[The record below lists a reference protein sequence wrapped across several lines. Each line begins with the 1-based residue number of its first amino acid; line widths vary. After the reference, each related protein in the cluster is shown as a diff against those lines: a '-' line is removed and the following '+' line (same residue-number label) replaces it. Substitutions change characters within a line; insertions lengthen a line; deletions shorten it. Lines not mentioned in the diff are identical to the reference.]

1 MANGLYTNSELI
13 SSIISDLNSLLK
25 EAASGQY
32 IKSCVIVTGMAQKLA
47 NLKET
52 IDNDLK
58 NRDETIATLKEEL
71 RNHGVEI
78 VEVHNEQLD

>member
-1 MANGLYTNSELI
+1 MNGLYSNSELVQTLI
-13 SSIISDLNSLLK
+13 TDLNNLLK
-25 EAASGQY
+25 EQAGGQY
-32 IKSCVIVTGMAQKLA
+32 INAAAIVTGMAQKLL
-47 NLKET
+47 NLKES
-52 IDNDLK
+52 IDRDLK

>member
-1 MANGLYTNSELI
+1 MNGLYSNSELI
-13 SSIISDLNSLLK
+13 QTIIADLNNLLK
-25 EAASGQY
+25 EQAGGQY
-32 IKSCVIVTGMAQKLA
+32 INASAIVMGMAQKLI

-78 VEVHNEQLD
+78 VEVQNEQLD

>member
-1 MANGLYTNSELI
+1 MNGLYSNSELVQTLI
-13 SSIISDLNSLLK
+13 TDLNNLLK
-25 EAASGQY
+25 EQAGGQY
-32 IKSCVIVTGMAQKLA
+32 INASAIVTGMAQKLI

-71 RNHGVEI
+71 RSHGVEI
-78 VEVHNEQLD
+78 VEVQNEQLD

>member
-1 MANGLYTNSELI
+1 MNGLYSNSELI
-13 SSIISDLNSLLK
+13 QTLIADLNNLLK
-25 EAASGQY
+25 EQAGGQY
-32 IKSCVIVTGMAQKLA
+32 INACAIVTGMAQKLV
-47 NLKET
+47 NLKNT

-78 VEVHNEQLD
+78 VEVHDEQLD